1 MLKTVNL
8 GDSGYML
15 LRRNG
20 MDLVKM
26 FRTKEQQHQ
35 FNFPYQV
42 GTGGDDPAKGDEFE
56 HEVEHNDIIVLA
68 TDGLFDNLFDVKI
81 IELLQPFVR
90 DRAEI
95 LDHQLVAEIIAKEA
109 ERWSHNMD
117 YVSPFGKA
125 AHDYFYDYRGGKP
138 DDITVIVGQV
148 QLRQRQGVKLDG
160 DVIE

>member
-1 MLKTVNL
+1 M
-8 GDSGYML
+8 
-15 LRRNG
+15 
-20 MDLVKM
+20 
-26 FRTKEQQHQ
+26 
-35 FNFPYQV
+35 
-42 GTGGDDPAKGDEFE
+42 
-56 HEVEHNDIIVLA
+56 
-68 TDGLFDNLFDVKI
+68 KI